1 MLKEPV
7 RSGGE
12 GSGNEGNCM
21 RPDGIKV
28 KEADPMY
35 FLIPYFL
42 TKRYDAMNMITVDI
56 PEEPMRRYMNEKRKA
71 GTPVSH
77 LALVITAYLRVLEEY
92 PAMNR
97 FIGNKTI
104 YQHKDKTVSMVVLR
118 PNGEDAM
125 SKIYLDSGD
134 DVFAIQRKIT
144 AYIDE
149 NRDVQQQNRLDKWMN
164 RLVRMS
170 LLMSIFLALVRF
182 MDKHGLLPMA
192 LVKASPFHAS
202 LLISNLAS
210 IRTNHIYHH
219 IYDFGTTSVS
229 ITMGNLHE
237 VPRRTRDGVVFDRCI
252 PFGVVMDERIASGH
266 YFALAFNRFRQL
278 LAKPELLENVRPEGA
293 REAADS
299 AVI

>member
-1 MLKEPV
+1 
-7 RSGGE
+7 
-12 GSGNEGNCM
+12 M

-42 TKRYDAMNMITVDI
+42 TRRYDAMNMVTVDV
-56 PEEPMRRYMNEKRKA
+56 PEEPMRRYMNQKRRE
-71 GTPVSH
+71 GTPISH
-77 LALVITAYLRVLEEY
+77 LALVITAYLRVLDEY
-92 PAMNR
+92 PALNR

-104 YQHKDKTVSMVVLR
+104 YEHKDKTVSMVVLR

-125 SKIYLDSGD
+125 SKIYLDASD
-134 DVFAIQRKIT
+134 DVFSIQKKIT
-144 AYIDE
+144 EYINE
-149 NRDVQQQNRLDKWMN
+149 NRSVEEQNRLDVWMG
-164 RLVRMS
+164 RIVRMK

-182 MDKHGLLPMA
+182 MDRHGLLPMA

-219 IYDFGTTSVS
+219 IYDFGSTSIA
-229 ITMGNLHE
+229 ITMGNMHE
-237 VPRRTRDGVVFDRCI
+237 VPRRTKDGVVFDRCI
-252 PFGVVMDERIASGH
+252 PFGVVMDERIATGH

-278 LAKPELLENVRPEGA
+278 LAKPELLESKAKAEEKEPA
-293 REAADS
+293 MAAE
-299 AVI
+299 

>member
-1 MLKEPV
+1 
-7 RSGGE
+7 
-12 GSGNEGNCM
+12 M

-42 TKRYDAMNMITVDI
+42 TRRYDAMNMVTVDV
-56 PEEPMRRYMNEKRKA
+56 PEEPMRRYMNQKRRE
-71 GTPVSH
+71 GTPISH
-77 LALVITAYLRVLEEY
+77 LALVITAYLRVLDEY
-92 PAMNR
+92 PALNR

-125 SKIYLDSGD
+125 SKIYLEDTD
-134 DVFAIQRKIT
+134 DVFSIQKKIT
-144 AYIDE
+144 EYIND
-149 NRDVQQQNRLDKWMN
+149 NRNVEEQNRLDVWMG
-164 RLVRMS
+164 RIVRMK

-182 MDKHGLLPMA
+182 MDRHGLLPMA

-219 IYDFGTTSVS
+219 IYDFGSTSIA
-229 ITMGNLHE
+229 ITMGNMHE
-237 VPRRTRDGVVFDRCI
+237 VPRHSKDGIVFDRCI
-252 PFGVVMDERIASGH
+252 PFGVVMDERIATGH

-278 LAKPELLENVRPEGA
+278 LAKPELLESRTP
-293 REAADS
+293 AAEKEP
-299 AVI
+299 AAAAE